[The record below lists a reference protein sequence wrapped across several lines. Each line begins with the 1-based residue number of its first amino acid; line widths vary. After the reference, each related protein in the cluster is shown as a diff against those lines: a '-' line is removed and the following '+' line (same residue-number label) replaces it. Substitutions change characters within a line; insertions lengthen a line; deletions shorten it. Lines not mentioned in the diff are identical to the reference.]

1 MASRIIG
8 NPSCPSIA
16 PNTGTAN
23 VVIDTDGNLSSQG
36 DATTIHSAYL
46 RVSRLTSTTINIL
59 GQRNIAG
66 VTYAND
72 VLTITF
78 SDPMPD
84 ENYHV
89 SGEWVDDTKGDDR
102 TLRVGYTTR
111 TVNGFQCNFTNASES
126 SSIDIPLDGNGF
138 VTIAVTR

>member
-23 VVIDTDGNLSSQG
+23 VVIDTDGNLTSQG

-46 RVSRLTSTTINIL
+46 RVSRLTTTTVNTL

-66 VTYAND
+66 VA
-72 VLTITF
+72 
-78 SDPMPD
+78 
-84 ENYHV
+84 
-89 SGEWVDDTKGDDR
+89 
-102 TLRVGYTTR
+102 
-111 TVNGFQCNFTNASES
+111 
-126 SSIDIPLDGNGF
+126 
-138 VTIAVTR
+138 